1 VGEPVGPSQSQFG
14 YHIMLVRERTTA
26 TPEEVAANPRDYMA
40 AADVNELWTAWL
52 TERLQDAVVELD
64 PKYGS
69 WTAFGILPPSE

>member
-1 VGEPVGPSQSQFG
+1 
-14 YHIMLVRERTTA
+14 
-26 TPEEVAANPRDYMA
+26 MA
-40 AADVNELWTAWL
+40 PADVNDLWTAWL